1 MFNLKIKIMKLFINV
16 VALLGVIT
24 ASYSQN
30 LEAAD
35 EFRSDELPTVVIK
48 SAGKDFS
55 VYLPD
60 KNPDSKVRQ
69 MQENFIGY
77 NLGKDFEGYDEYLVM
92 METDDAYLTATYN
105 QNGKLIR
112 VVEKYENVKL
122 PKSVVLSVYKA
133 FPEWTIVKDKFL
145 YAQEDGTVKNKSYSL
160 KLKKDNET
168 KKIVVNPQGK
178 ILAGL

>member
-1 MFNLKIKIMKLFINV
+1 MKLFINV
-16 VALLGVIT
+16 ITFLGVISMT
-24 ASYSQN
+24 YSQN
-30 LEAAD
+30 LGAAD
-35 EFRSDELPTVVIK
+35 EFRSDELPAVVIK
-48 SAGKDFS
+48 SAGRDFS

-60 KNPDSKVRQ
+60 KNPDVKVRQ
-69 MQENFIGY
+69 MQEKFIGY
-77 NLGKDFEGYDEYLVM
+77 NLGKDFEGYDEYLVL
-92 METDDAYLTATYN
+92 MESEDSYLTATYN

-122 PKSVVLSVYKA
+122 PKSVVLSVYKS

-145 YAQEDGTVKNKSYSL
+145 YTQEDGTVKNKIYNL
-160 KLKKDNET
+160 KLKKDNEI